1 MKEKKMDNKKLTER
15 EIKQLINKFERP
27 SERKNRRCSDI
38 EMYKQ
43 QTDRNYKDGD
53 RN

>member
-1 MKEKKMDNKKLTER
+1 MNNKQLSER
-15 EIKQLINKFERP
+15 ERQALINKFERP
-27 SERKNRRCSDI
+27 SSRKSSKERNM